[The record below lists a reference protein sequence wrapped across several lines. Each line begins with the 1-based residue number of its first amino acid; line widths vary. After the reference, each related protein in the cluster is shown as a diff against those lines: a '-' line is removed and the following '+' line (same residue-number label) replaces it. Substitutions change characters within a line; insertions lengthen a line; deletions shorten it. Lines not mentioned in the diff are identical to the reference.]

1 MNKEAM
7 RVVLYGDMVTPNEH
21 RLRSLID
28 FDAVISCVGN
38 DAPDEAKTAV
48 LMAADAVV
56 AVQFRHP
63 VKQAPRLRLLQ
74 LQAAGYDFVDF
85 ACVPDQAAVCN
96 AYGHAQSTAE
106 YAVMA
111 MLMWSHR
118 WRETERSFR
127 AGSWDYSGFS
137 NGPKH
142 SELQGKTVGV
152 LGLGHIGMEVAAKAR
167 AMGTRVMGCSRSL
180 REPSDLLERFYPL
193 EQLDAF
199 LAQCDFVVLCLA
211 LTPETTSL
219 INARRLACMKP
230 EGVLINIARG
240 ALVAEQDLYEALT
253 GRVIAGAALD
263 VWWQYPSPE
272 QPGVRGSRFAFQEL
286 DNVMMSPHA
295 SAWSEEMME
304 RRLQTIV
311 ANLRRLQH
319 SEPLQNVVR
328 SPVTKLS
335 LKQ

>member
-1 MNKEAM
+1 MNKDTM

-21 RLRSLID
+21 RLRNLLD
-28 FDAVISCVGN
+28 FDVSISCVGN
-38 DAPDEAKTAV
+38 NAPDEVKTAA

-56 AVQFRHP
+56 AVQFQHP
-63 VKQAPRLRLLQ
+63 VRQAPRLRLLQ
-74 LQAAGYDFVDF
+74 LQAAGYDFVNM
-85 ACVPDQAAVCN
+85 ACLPDQTTVCN

-127 AGSWDYSGFS
+127 AGSWEYSGFS
-137 NGPKH
+137 NGRKH
-142 SELQGKTVGV
+142 CELQGKTVGV

-167 AMGTRVMGCSRSL
+167 AMNTRVIGCSRSL
-180 REPSDLLERFYPL
+180 REPSDPLDSFYQL

-211 LTPETTSL
+211 LTPETESL

-230 EGVLINIARG
+230 DGVLINIARG
-240 ALVAEQDLYEALT
+240 AVVEEQDLFEALT

-272 QPGVRGSRFAFQEL
+272 QPWVRGSRFAFHEL
-286 DNVMMSPHA
+286 DNVMMTPHV

-304 RRLQTIV
+304 RRLQTIA
-311 ANLRRLQH
+311 ANLRRLQRG
-319 SEPLQNVVR
+319 EPLQNVVR
-328 SPVTKLS
+328 APVAAREL
-335 LKQ
+335 